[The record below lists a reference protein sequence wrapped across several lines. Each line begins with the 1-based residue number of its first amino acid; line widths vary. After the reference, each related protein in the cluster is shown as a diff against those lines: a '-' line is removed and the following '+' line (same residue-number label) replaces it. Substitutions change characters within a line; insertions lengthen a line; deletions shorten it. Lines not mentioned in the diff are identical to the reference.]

1 MTKIFLPNENAL
13 STHKK
18 LYESYNLS
26 QIAISTID
34 KAYGQRQ
41 YLYNSKYGTR
51 LFELNLSKLELAYV
65 GAGDDTSK
73 SVIENLSNIYS
84 EKYSKIEDKE
94 KYLRN
99 LNKDYLKYKYE
110 ENKIN
115 FEDLQNINKILEK

>member
-1 MTKIFLPNENAL
+1 M
-13 STHKK
+13 
-18 LYESYNLS
+18 
-26 QIAISTID
+26 
-34 KAYGQRQ
+34 
-41 YLYNSKYGTR
+41 
-51 LFELNLSKLELAYV
+51 AYV